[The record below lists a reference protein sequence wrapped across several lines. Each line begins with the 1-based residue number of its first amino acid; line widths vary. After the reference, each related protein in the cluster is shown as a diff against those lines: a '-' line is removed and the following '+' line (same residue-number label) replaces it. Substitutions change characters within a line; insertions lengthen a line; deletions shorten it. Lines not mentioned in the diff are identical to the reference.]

1 MRQHRNVSTTIPDVQ
16 VHITW
21 TTHESRH
28 KPITLRAYPINAETG
43 VRLDGYAER
52 RRKAKDE
59 RDIQSAQQYL
69 VARVSSDVLRRTR
82 AASSAKSNQT
92 DDVTSPLWCA
102 YNVLVE
108 HDQVITS
115 TWSASTQHMHMTYF
129 KRKIL
134 PSLMQ
139 LADEWTDTHRDELR
153 ENLVDEILKTGR
165 SIGVMDTAR
174 DTVDKHLTA
183 AQTIY
188 DRMCEVDSN
197 LPVLSLR
204 PPYAGRRKQ
213 LEQTK
218 SLPPAVRHNLVMLLE
233 RLINEDPALAAA
245 GIVMYDCGLR
255 TAEAAAV
262 QTIAVIQMG
271 AGQSILV
278 GWQVKDGHRVPT
290 LKSDNAYR
298 LAPMTQWGREML
310 GKCLAQIPT
319 MTIDQPLCDP
329 RKLSARLRTMLM
341 EAGLDAEYLEAAERD
356 ALKESRSQD
365 VSAYVIRRDWASR
378 ARNVCGLTSMEIDV
392 LLGHDVSIPQKYR
405 DDMAHHTKQ
414 AELARKLER
423 HIHNAA
429 YSAHPGIRPYQLV
442 HGDNLDIIPW
452 GAMRLA
458 NGSDATINVKV
469 DLEAVLSTESITIIA
484 PAESMVRTTRR
495 TIPTHG
501 VRLDLPV
508 IGLEDIDNEQ
518 G

>member
-21 TTHESRH
+21 TIHAGMR
-28 KPITLRAYPINAETG
+28 KPIILRAYPIHVETG
-43 VRLDGYAER
+43 IRLDGYTER
-52 RRKAKDE
+52 RKKVKDE
-59 RDIQSAQQYL
+59 RDLQSAQQYL
-69 VARVSSDVLRRTR
+69 VARVISDVLRRTR
-82 AASSAKSNQT
+82 AASSAQSDQT
-92 DDVTSPLWCA
+92 DDATSPLWRA
-102 YNVLVE
+102 YNVLAE
-108 HDQVITS
+108 PGQVITS
-115 TWSASTQHMHMTYF
+115 TWCTSTQHMHMTYF
-129 KRKIL
+129 RRKIL
-134 PSLMQ
+134 PVLVQ
-139 LADEWTDTHRDELR
+139 LADGWTVTDRDELR
-153 ENLVDEILKTGR
+153 EKLVEETLQTNR
-165 SIGVMDTAR
+165 SIGVMETAR

-183 AQTIY
+183 SQTIY
-188 DRMCEVDSN
+188 DRMCEVDPN
-197 LPVLSLR
+197 LPILSLR
-204 PPYAGRRKQ
+204 PPYSGRVIQ

-218 SLPPAVRHNLVMLLE
+218 CLPPEVRRNIVTLLE
-233 RLINEDPALAAA
+233 RLINEEPALAAA

-262 QTIAVIQMG
+262 HPIAVVRMG
-271 AGQSILV
+271 EGQSILV
-278 GWQVKDGHRVPT
+278 GWQIKDGHRVPT
-290 LKSDNAYR
+290 LKTDNAYR
-298 LAPMTQWGREML
+298 LVPMSLWGREML
-310 GKCLAQIPT
+310 GRCMSQIPT
-319 MTIDQPLCDP
+319 MTTDQPLCDP

-356 ALKESRSQD
+356 AQTESRSPD

-378 ARNVCGLTSMEIDV
+378 ARNVCGLTSMEIDI
-392 LLGHDVSIPQKYR
+392 LLGHDVNIPQKYR
-405 DDMAHHTKQ
+405 DDIVHPTKQ
-414 AELARKLER
+414 AELACKLER

-429 YSAHPGIRPYQLV
+429 YSAHPGVKPYQLV
-442 HGDNLDIIPW
+442 HGDNMDIIPW

-501 VRLDLPV
+501 VRLDIPV

>member
-21 TTHESRH
+21 TIHESRH

-69 VARVSSDVLRRTR
+69 VARVIGDVARRTR
-82 AASSAKSNQT
+82 VASGEKHNP
-92 DDVTSPLWCA
+92 DGDVTSPIWRA
-102 YNVLVE
+102 YNVLAGP
-108 HDQVITS
+108 DQVIT
-115 TWSASTQHMHMTYF
+115 ASWCTDVQRNHMTYF
-129 KRKIL
+129 ARHIL
-134 PSLMQ
+134 PVL
-139 LADEWTDTHRDELR
+139 LRDADNWTVVNLDELR
-153 ENLVDEILKTGR
+153 DKLVEETLGTSR

-183 AQTIY
+183 SQTIY
-188 DRMCEVDSN
+188 DRMREVDSN

-204 PPYAGRRKQ
+204 PPYTGRRVQ
-213 LEQTK
+213 QEQTK
-218 SLPPAVRHNLVMLLE
+218 SLPPAVRRSLVMLLE
-233 RLINEDPALAAA
+233 QLIDEDPALAAA

-262 QTIAVIQMG
+262 HPIAVIQMG
-271 AGQSILV
+271 EGQSILV
-278 GWQVKDGHRVPT
+278 GWQVKNGHRVPS
-290 LKSDNAYR
+290 LKTDNAYR
-298 LAPMTQWGREML
+298 LVPMTQWGREML
-310 GKCLAQIPT
+310 GKCLSQIST

-405 DDMAHHTKQ
+405 DDMVHHTKQ

-458 NGSDATINVKV
+458 NGSDATINVRV

-501 VRLDLPV
+501 VRLDIPV